1 MDMCRWLRWLA
12 GARNA
17 PVERDPL
24 LDVQIREALADY
36 ALVQPPAGAWD
47 RLVKTIT
54 ERGLIRGYGMWVL
67 DEPLRDP
74 PDAPPTW
81 LNGHQYRRAERLY
94 DDRHGSA
101 LYRAREAVIS
111 NLFPTFPMLVN
122 L

>member
-1 MDMCRWLRWLA
+1 MDMHKWFRWLVGSR
-12 GARNA
+12 A
-17 PVERDPL
+17 PLVDRDAL
-24 LDVQIREALADY
+24 LDFKIHEALVDY

-54 ERGLIRGYGMWVL
+54 ERGLIKGYGMWVL

-74 PDAPPTW
+74 PDVQPTW

-94 DDRHGSA
+94 NDRHGNA
-101 LYRAREAVIS
+101 VYRARDAVIS
-111 NLFPTFPMLVN
+111 NLFPTFPMLFN